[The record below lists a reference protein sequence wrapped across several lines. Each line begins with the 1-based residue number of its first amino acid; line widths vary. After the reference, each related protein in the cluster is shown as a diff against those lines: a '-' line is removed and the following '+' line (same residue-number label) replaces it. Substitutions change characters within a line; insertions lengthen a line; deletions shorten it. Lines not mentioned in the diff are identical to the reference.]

1 MFYNRMHRLPQT
13 YSVGTNG
20 GKPAVVLGAP
30 AMRALGAE
38 TGDTVLVTETEDG
51 INVEVLGDE

>member
-1 MFYNRMHRLPQT
+1 MHRLPQT

-30 AMRALGAE
+30 AMRALGANE
-38 TGDTVLVTETEDG
+38 GDTVLVTETDDG
-51 INVEVLGDE
+51 INIEVLSE